1 MFDLIARAL
10 AQIYNVVPNYALAIM
25 LLTLAIMVVLTP
37 FTLKGTRSMIAMQQL
52 QPEIKKLQAK
62 YKDDRQKL
70 NEEML
75 AFYKEHKINPVGGCL
90 PLLLQMPVFFV
101 LYRVLYSL
109 NRHQPFGHDM
119 GALVHRAVVQGPNAS
134 YASFGDFKPKYIKP
148 DSRMFQDLSKG
159 HTMSSFGMDLSS
171 SAVKTLS
178 NGFVKALPF
187 LVVVFIV
194 AATSY
199 IQQKQVSGRTSQAQV
214 NPQQQM
220 LLKVMPLFFGVF
232 SLTLPGGV
240 VLYFLV
246 SNLYRVGQQ
255 AFITRTMYADGPAII
270 ATSATET
277 SGSGAE
283 KGAEGKGVLALLGL
297 SRESLPQPRRSVAGA
312 VDGKKAAT
320 TASKSSDR
328 TPVKADQTSGKAAKG
343 RAGGSA
349 GSPASKTPRVSNGP
363 ATKAARPSAPASI
376 PPDAPTSKGRRK
388 SPGTNRSQARG
399 GSVPVTPDSSPPSSP
414 PKVAA
419 VGSSKSRPA
428 APARSAPKPPPN
440 RSRTKKKRK

>member
-25 LLTLAIMVVLTP
+25 LLTLAIMIVLTP

-255 AFITRTMYADGPAII
+255 AFITCTMYADIPAVIT
-270 ATSATET
+270 TSATE
-277 SGSGAE
+277 GPPRDAGERPAP
-283 KGAEGKGVLALLGL
+283 KGILALLGL
-297 SRESLPQPRRSVAGA
+297 SREAPSQTVRAPAAVTGA
-312 VDGKKAAT
+312 KKGSAPANK
-320 TASKSSDR
+320 AS
-328 TPVKADQTSGKAAKG
+328 DQTSPKPNQATGKAAKAAKAGKG
-343 RAGGSA
+343 RAGDVSAATAGNGAGPTKTRRKSTDGKQSRPPGGSDA
-349 GSPASKTPRVSNGP
+349 IA
-363 ATKAARPSAPASI
+363 
-376 PPDAPTSKGRRK
+376 PDAPPKPAAAK
-388 SPGTNRSQARG
+388 
-399 GSVPVTPDSSPPSSP
+399 VTT
-414 PKVAA
+414 AA
-419 VGSSKSRPA
+419 SSKSRPA
-428 APARSAPKPPPN
+428 APARAAPKPPPN
-440 RSRTKKKRK
+440 RSRTKKRRK